1 MPRPALLATPSLI
14 GIAVLLLASAASAQT
29 DSLAAPTSRFA
40 GRYAVTVDGERSD
53 LDAVVEA
60 AAQADVVFLGERHDD
75 AVAHALQ
82 LQILRAV
89 HERAGRATPGRP
101 VALGLE
107 MIEADV
113 QPVVDEYLAG
123 AVEERG
129 FLEASRPWSN
139 YADYRPLVEYARE
152 HGLPV
157 VATNAPARHVRAVAR
172 GGVGALDRLP
182 EASLA
187 VYPPRPLPEASDS
200 LAAAFAEAMGG
211 MAGHGGPG
219 LDGMLAAQNL
229 RDLTM
234 AWHVA
239 EAAREGALVVHV
251 NGSFHSAGG
260 LGIPEH
266 LARFAPDARALVVT
280 FEPAESLAAPP
291 AAGGVVVLTRAE

>member
-1 MPRPALLATPSLI
+1 MPRPALL
-14 GIAVLLLASAASAQT
+14 AVLLLASAASAQA
-29 DSLAAPTSRFA
+29 DSLA
-40 GRYAVTVDGERSD
+40 GRYAVTIDGRAAD
-53 LDAVVEA
+53 LEAVVDA
-60 AAQADVVFLGERHDD
+60 ALAADVVFLGERHDD

-82 LQILRAV
+82 LRVLRAV
-89 HERAGRATPGRP
+89 HERAGQP

-107 MIEADV
+107 MFEADV
-113 QPVVDEYLAG
+113 QPVLDEYLAG
-123 AVEERG
+123 AVDERG

-139 YADYRPLVEYARE
+139 VADYRPLVEYARA

-157 VATNAPARHVRAVAR
+157 VATNAPGRHARAVAR
-172 GGVGALDRLP
+172 GGVAALDRLP

-187 VYPPRPLPEASDS
+187 VYPPRPWVGASPA
-200 LAAAFAEAMGG
+200 LADTFAAAMGG
-211 MAGHGGPG
+211 MAGHGGPAM
-219 LDGMLAAQNL
+219 DGMLAAQNL

-239 EAAREGALVVHV
+239 EAARDGALVVHV

-291 AAGGVVVLTRAE
+291 AGGGVVVLTRAE